1 MRKLIAGVTMH
12 LEQNVEWYTINLK
25 NQDGTY
31 TTLLSERFDRK
42 KSYGVDFA
50 ISVAERILS
59 EQSMSDLTDE
69 EINWI
74 RTVDAADYQIEI
86 LAAGSYI

>member
-1 MRKLIAGVTMH
+1 MRKLIAGVTIH
-12 LEQNVEWYTINLK
+12 PEQNVEWYIINLK

-50 ISVAERILS
+50 INVAARVLS

-69 EINWI
+69 EISWI
-74 RTVDAADYQIEI
+74 RAADVVDYQNEI
-86 LAAGSYI
+86 QAAVSYI